1 MSADLSFKPIVL
13 IVCSLEENT
22 RLNLHAD
29 EIDDNLFEATLRTGF
44 MVKVHCIDCGEV
56 EFEAETFKE
65 MLTLMMPHYFDAHQD
80 IMSGQ
85 STETQEQWM
94 QRLTKAFEDAKN
106 A

>member
-1 MSADLSFKPIVL
+1 M
-13 IVCSLEENT
+13 
-22 RLNLHAD
+22 NLHAD
-29 EIDDNLFEATLRTGF
+29 EIDDNLFEATLRTGS

-65 MLTLMMPHYFDAHQD
+65 ILTLMMPHYFDAHQD